1 MVHEH
6 VQVSRVHVKYFHIF
20 PKLNNPYR
28 EVDRGTKYFRRELML
43 DELKDRTPSE
53 EIDRDL
59 VQRIL
64 FKSVVYRLINKI
76 ETFEDFGGL
85 PTQEGFSSFLKF
97 LSVKKSN
104 GEVIFTAAH
113 QNMGLDR

>member
-1 MVHEH
+1 MSHTPH
-6 VQVSRVHVKYFHIF
+6 NACIF
-20 PKLNNPYR
+20 SKLNIPHR
-28 EVDRGTKYFRRELML
+28 EVDRGTKYFRRQLMR
-43 DELKDRTPSE
+43 DELKDRIPTE
-53 EIDRDL
+53 EIDHDL

-85 PTQEGFSSFLKF
+85 PTQEDFSSFIRF
-97 LSVKKSN
+97 LSEKKSN